1 MQKKTSEHILTYMI
15 ALLTEYLTELS
26 DVRDAPSEQ
35 FTYGE
40 KTAYTEC
47 LEILAEWE
55 NAEQHGLNFDV
66 EARFPLI

>member
-1 MQKKTSEHILTYMI
+1 MQKKTAEQTLTYMI

-47 LEILAEWE
+47 LEILAQWE
-55 NAEQHGLNFDV
+55 NAKKQGLNFAV
-66 EARFPLI
+66 EERHPLI